1 MFTLSTI
8 THNKSLILGPFIWN
22 GLACYLEAVMCAQL
36 SLIMS
41 SMLRYS
47 NPPRVAS
54 QLVSEA
60 SLGGDRLDNGVQLS
74 SCSLSPNN
82 TLSPIPLCPLIITLA
97 ISMRSLLRCGND
109 HQGRRLAGKS
119 VGEWVSGWGGGEPV
133 SLSGSHHCP
142 LHKLRLSWAS
152 FLTCTRWHS
161 SAMTNVMRDRDRA
174 GYKEIHGHP
183 NRSTPLERGGIGL
196 AGSD

>member
-8 THNKSLILGPFIWN
+8 THNKSLILGPFIRN

-97 ISMRSLLRCGND
+97 ISMRSLPRCGND

-119 VGEWVSGWGGGEPV
+119 VVGEWVSGWGGGEPV
-133 SLSGSHHCP
+133 FVSGSHHCP
-142 LHKLRLSWAS
+142 LHQLRLSWDS

-161 SAMTNVMRDRDRA
+161 SAMRDRDRA
-174 GYKEIHGHP
+174 GF
-183 NRSTPLERGGIGL
+183 N
-196 AGSD
+196 

>member
-1 MFTLSTI
+1 MQWLDRNRKAPQLGWPAVRRRLLMEGVWSMMGLRMFTLSTI
-8 THNKSLILGPFIWN
+8 THKKSLILGPFIRN

-97 ISMRSLLRCGND
+97 ISMRSLPRCGND

-119 VGEWVSGWGGGEPV
+119 VGEWVRRRRTSF
-133 SLSGSHHCP
+133 P
-142 LHKLRLSWAS
+142 LR
-152 FLTCTRWHS
+152 
-161 SAMTNVMRDRDRA
+161 
-174 GYKEIHGHP
+174 
-183 NRSTPLERGGIGL
+183 
-196 AGSD
+196 